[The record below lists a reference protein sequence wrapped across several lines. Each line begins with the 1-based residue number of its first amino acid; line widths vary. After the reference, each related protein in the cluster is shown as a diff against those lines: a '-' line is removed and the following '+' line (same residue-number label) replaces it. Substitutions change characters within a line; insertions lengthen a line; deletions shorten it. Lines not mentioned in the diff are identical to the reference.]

1 VILYVVRHARTE
13 AAHGPV
19 GRRDVPLAG
28 THEAAAAAI
37 LAALAAQEAHPARV
51 YSSPL
56 SRCARTARL
65 VAATLSL
72 PCVEDPRLLE
82 IDYGAWEGVPWD
94 ELPRAATD
102 AWARAWETEGPPG
115 GESAQ
120 ALEARVAAWLAEV
133 RSAETT
139 AAALLVAHAGVVR
152 ALRVL
157 LLPEAWPEAMA
168 TPVPHAGDAGAVAVF
183 RA

>member
-1 VILYVVRHARTE
+1 MILYVARHAPTE
-13 AAHGPV
+13 ASSGPV
-19 GRRDVPLAG
+19 GRRDVPICG

-37 LAALAAQEAHPARV
+37 MGGLAGCIPPARV
-51 YSSPL
+51 YASPL

-65 VAATLSL
+65 VAERLAVPAVLD
-72 PCVEDPRLLE
+72 ERLLE
-82 IDYGAWEGVPWD
+82 LDYGAWEGVPWD

-102 AWARAWETEGPPG
+102 AWARTWETDGPPG

-120 ALEARVAAWLAEV
+120 ALAARVAGWLEDARRAHP
-133 RSAETT
+133 RS
-139 AAALLVAHAGVVR
+139 AALLVAHAGVVR

-157 LLPEAWPEAMA
+157 LLGDSWPAAMA
-168 TPVPHAGDAGAVAVF
+168 RPVPHAGDEGAVAVF